1 MYVYIYVYM
10 TYIYKRLIDVI
21 QNNIYPGNYKSYT
34 KLGITDHTP

>member
-21 QNNIYPGNYKSYT
+21 QNNIPRKLQKLHETRNY
-34 KLGITDHTP
+34 